1 MATGTEIRQQ
11 PAAALPVM
19 LAAGRFAAAALVRGA
34 IGLAILIGV
43 GFVSVDAPT
52 EARPGTRL
60 AFSDRFVFAIPAP
73 TSEAVDLT
81 AARRD
86 AAAALARLTAE
97 ATARHG
103 GVPARGAARY
113 VTVGQRTGEAMS
125 ELVRY
130 RIIDVAGE

>member
-1 MATGTEIRQQ
+1 MATGTEIRQ
-11 PAAALPVM
+11 PAAELPVM
-19 LAAGRFAAAALVRGA
+19 LVAGRFAAAALVRGA
-34 IGLAILIGV
+34 IGLAILIGL
-43 GFVSVDAPT
+43 GFVSVDGPT

-60 AFSDRFVFAIPAP
+60 AFSERFVFELPAP
-73 TSEAVDLT
+73 AGEAVDLT

-86 AAAALARLTAE
+86 AAEALARLQADPTPHHDGA
-97 ATARHG
+97 
-103 GVPARGAARY
+103 PAHGAARY